1 MSVSLLLRGWGRSF
15 MCSLSRLLSFLS
27 LRVFFFFFLLSPC
40 WLKNVIDILSA
51 SSHLPFYFIL
61 LVLYHLSSLTQNSCR
76 RIPFLKVFFS
86 PSLRLV
92 LSPMLLLLLD
102 PRLPP
107 SSPFASLLC
116 CLLLTNFACH
126 GLYFMHHDC
135 PTFHCSTRYA
145 LHVSPTRRRRPFL
158 FVSSKISV

>member
-1 MSVSLLLRGWGRSF
+1 
-15 MCSLSRLLSFLS
+15 MCSLVFSHSSRCG
-27 LRVFFFFFLLSPC
+27 FFFFFLLSPC

-61 LVLYHLSSLTQNSCR
+61 LVLCHLSSLAQNSCR
-76 RIPFLKVFFS
+76 RIPFLKFFFFFS
-86 PSLRLV
+86 PFLRLV
-92 LSPMLLLLLD
+92 LHTMLLLLLD

-135 PTFHCSTRYA
+135 PTFHCST
-145 LHVSPTRRRRPFL
+145 HGMPFMC
-158 FVSSKISV
+158 F